1 MAILSI
7 VSPICIVGIMCMIE
21 TEIIEAVISGLVLGC
36 MVGSVFSIIF
46 WVTNKYKNKILR
58 IISLIPLVFVGLY
71 SLLFILYL
79 AYKQISANFS
89 FLSNFY
95 IQFVLLRSIPIY
107 NKTIIFCFFQD
118 LFVYFKLII
127 SRLSITIF
135 SPLRSNQKIF
145 ILSNIQTYRN
155 KTVRK
160 KGVPQR
166 AHLNLSFQNGS
177 PVLFIIQ
184 NTDNM
189 YNLFKFIVNVEN
201 IVITIPSH
209 TKSQSCQNRV

>member
-7 VSPICIVGIMCMIE
+7 VLPICIVGIMCMIE

-107 NKTIIFCFFQD
+107 NKTVIFCFFQD
-118 LFVYFKLII
+118 LFVYFKLI

-160 KGVPQR
+160 KRCTTKGTPQFIV
-166 AHLNLSFQNGS
+166 SKWFSS
-177 PVLFIIQ
+177 PV
-184 NTDNM
+184 
-189 YNLFKFIVNVEN
+189 Y
-201 IVITIPSH
+201 H
-209 TKSQSCQNRV
+209 TKHG